1 MKKPLGLSRSPE
13 IDNEMCVVN
22 AGGNRFDMVL
32 IASVRARE
40 LARQNKNKADQ
51 VSYVNPSI
59 TALLE
64 IQAGKVG
71 KDYLKRVV

>member
-1 MKKPLGLSRSPE
+1 
-13 IDNEMCVVN
+13 
-22 AGGNRFDMVL
+22 MVL

-51 VSYVNPSI
+51 ASYVNPSV

-71 KDYLKRVV
+71 KEYLKRVV